1 MYVKIDSMANCYD
14 YFIYNIRFDEDT
26 NELDTSENTEE
37 VSTEDE
43 SESFEQL
50 LSSST
55 DSDGIAASIDS
66 LTHVVTFW
74 FLLWVLITCKRI
86 IHKSFMKNTDEI

>member
-1 MYVKIDSMANCYD
+1 MYVKTDGMVNCYD
-14 YFIYNIRFDEDT
+14 YFINNIQFDDGV
-26 NELDTSENTEE
+26 NELDTIEDTEE
-37 VSTEDE
+37 ISTEDNTE
-43 SESFEQL
+43 DNVQL
-50 LSSST
+50 LASP
-55 DSDGIAASIDS
+55 SDGNGIINSIDS